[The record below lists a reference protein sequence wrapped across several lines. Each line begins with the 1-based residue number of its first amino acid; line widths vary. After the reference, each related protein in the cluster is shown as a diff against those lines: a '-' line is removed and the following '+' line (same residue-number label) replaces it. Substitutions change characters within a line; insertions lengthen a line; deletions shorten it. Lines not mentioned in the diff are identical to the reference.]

1 MLDHSKMDHSMPG
14 MDDDMCNMN
23 VSLPPP
29 SIVRDILTL
38 MFRCFLH
45 GIGKTY
51 VLYSDGGMFGA

>member
-1 MLDHSKMDHSMPG
+1 MDHSKMDHSMPG

-23 VSLPPP
+23 VSLPPS

-38 MFRCFLH
+38 MFRCSLH

-51 VLYSDGGMFGA
+51 VLYSDGGMFEA

>member
-1 MLDHSKMDHSMPG
+1 MMDHSKMDHSMPG

-29 SIVRDILTL
+29 IVWDILTL
-38 MFRCFLH
+38 MFRCFSH

-51 VLYSDGGMFGA
+51 VLCSDGGMFEA